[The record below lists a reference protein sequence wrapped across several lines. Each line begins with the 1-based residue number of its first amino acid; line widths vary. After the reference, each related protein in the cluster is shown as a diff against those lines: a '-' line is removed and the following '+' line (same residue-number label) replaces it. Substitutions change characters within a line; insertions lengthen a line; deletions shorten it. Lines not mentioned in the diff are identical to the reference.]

1 GCGGGSALRAR
12 IRACHDDEERIGFLQ
27 TGEVG
32 HRVDLAGVRIQDSLE
47 LLPARITHLILLSPT
62 RVALR
67 LTGLRLTGLRWLTV
81 SLLRLT
87 LAVLGL
93 AGLVR
98 VELSGAVRTVGLAL
112 AALRL
117 AGLLRIPARLAGLR
131 LTRLSVLTRLL
142 ILLRLALPVVGIGLI
157 ARLGSTVVLG
167 TVIRA
172 AVVLAARSG
181 SAEVLTVAE
190 LRGLRSAGGRLLT
203 IGRGAALSVLVDL
216 RAHPRCGLVAAGA
229 GTERELLRLR
239 DLAVVVP
246 GLRGGRTILIVI
258 LRHYA
263 SSLSMSSLYCSLSIS
278 DST

>member
-1 GCGGGSALRAR
+1 
-12 IRACHDDEERIGFLQ
+12 
-27 TGEVG
+27 
-32 HRVDLAGVRIQDSLE
+32 
-47 LLPARITHLILLSPT
+47 PARVTHLILLSPT

-81 SLLRLT
+81 SLLRLA

-117 AGLLRIPARLAGLR
+117 AGLLGIPARLAGLR
-131 LTRLSVLTRLL
+131 LPRLSVLLG
-142 ILLRLALPVVGIGLI
+142 LALPIVGIGLI
-157 ARLGSTVVLG
+157 ARLRSAVVL
-167 TVIRA
+167 A

-203 IGRGAALSVLVDL
+203 IGRGVALSVLIDL
-216 RAHPRCGLVAAGA
+216 RAHPR
-229 GTERELLRLR
+229 R
-239 DLAVVVP
+239 
-246 GLRGGRTILIVI
+246 
-258 LRHYA
+258 
-263 SSLSMSSLYCSLSIS
+263 
-278 DST
+278 